1 MAGNISI
8 LICSSLFLGII
19 TIYLAER
26 WLELDVI
33 DLYIIFVGLHFGIY
47 PFIRGLYFGKDVIF
61 DFRNS
66 NPIVIALILLQV
78 IVILT
83 IIRLS
88 SFYLLKKY
96 NNYLKIRQL
105 MLSWQYINKY
115 VLGLLYLCLIL
126 FPFFSYYE
134 YGVRTYIMP
143 KAFAKIGT
151 ELPYWFTSIRTIYN
165 VLAFCTF
172 IGLCSQMIK
181 SQKYQR
187 YLWILL
193 TVIFVPVVTIF
204 GRRYFVNMIVIAVIF
219 WFAYKKKYIFRLK
232 YLGGAVGL
240 ICTFFVFSNVF
251 EAYRYTLQTVGQVN
265 SNTYKNILTAAVN
278 MKSTVANL
286 KARPGTWEFDYLVLS
301 HQFNSSGMTTNGKV
315 VWEAFKSAIPRMVW
329 PDKQFMV
336 VDQILSKLYKVHPK
350 QIDIGKNLY
359 GIVQVDFGYY
369 SFIIVPAVLLFI
381 FYLMG
386 GLLKLF
392 NKYPTFSW
400 LLSGNIIFF
409 LINVEENGNEIFFMF
424 RNVIII
430 LGLMVLYVLAHKIY
444 LKVFN
449 KPVRVY

>member
-8 LICSSLFLGII
+8 LICSSLCLGII
-19 TIYLAER
+19 TIYLAKR

-61 DFRNS
+61 DFHNS
-66 NPIVIALILLQV
+66 NPLVIGLIFLQV
-78 IVILT
+78 IIILA
-83 IIRLS
+83 IIRVGA
-88 SFYLLKKY
+88 FYLLKKY

-105 MLSWQYINKY
+105 MLSWQDINKY

-126 FPFFSYYE
+126 FPFISYYQ

-143 KAFAKIGT
+143 KAFAKMGT
-151 ELPYWFTSIRTIYN
+151 QLPYWFTSIRTIYN

-172 IGLCSQMIK
+172 IGLCSAIIN

-193 TVIFVPVVTIF
+193 TIIFVPIVTIF

-219 WFAYKKKYIFRLK
+219 WFVYKEKYIFRLK
-232 YLGGAVGL
+232 YLGVAVGL

-251 EAYRYTLQTVGQVN
+251 EAYRNTLQTVGQVN

-286 KARPGTWEFDYLVLS
+286 KARPGTWEFNFLVLN

-315 VWEAFKSAIPRMVW
+315 AWEGFKSAIPRIIW

-336 VDQILSKLYKVHPK
+336 VDQILSQLYRVTPK

-369 SFIIVPAVLLFI
+369 SFLIVPAVFLFI
-381 FYLMG
+381 IYLMG
-386 GLLKLF
+386 RLIELSKE
-392 NKYPTFSW
+392 YPTVLW
-400 LLSGNIIFF
+400 LISGNIIFF
-409 LINVEENGNEIFFMF
+409 LVNVEENGNEIFFML

-430 LGLMVLYVLAHKIY
+430 LGLMVLYVLARKIY

-449 KPVRVY
+449 KPVGVY

>member
-19 TIYLAER
+19 AIYLAKR
-26 WLELDVI
+26 WLEMDVI

-47 PFIRGLYFGKDVIF
+47 PFIRGLNFGKDVIF

-66 NPIVIALILLQV
+66 NPLVIGMIFLQV
-78 IVILT
+78 IIILA
-83 IIRLS
+83 IIRVG

-105 MLSWQYINKY
+105 MLSWQDINKY

-126 FPFFSYYE
+126 FPFISYYQ

-143 KAFAKIGT
+143 KAFAKIGAN
-151 ELPYWFTSIRTIYN
+151 LPYWFTSIRTIYN

-172 IGLCSQMIK
+172 IGLCSELIN

-193 TVIFVPVVTIF
+193 TIVFVPIVTIF

-219 WFAYKKKYIFRLK
+219 WFVYKEKYIFRLK
-232 YLGGAVGL
+232 YLGVAVAL
-240 ICTFFVFSNVF
+240 LCTFFVFSNVF
-251 EAYRYTLQTVGQVN
+251 EAYRNILQTVGHVKS
-265 SNTYKNILTAAVN
+265 SNYKNILIAAVN

-315 VWEAFKSAIPRMVW
+315 AWEGFKSAIPRIIW
-329 PDKQFMV
+329 PNKQFIV
-336 VDQILSKLYKVHPK
+336 VDQILSQLYGVTPK

-369 SFIIVPAVLLFI
+369 SFIIVPVVFLFI

-392 NKYPTFSW
+392 DEYPTFSW

-409 LINVEENGNEIFFMF
+409 LVNVEENGNEIFFMF

-430 LGLMVLYVLAHKIY
+430 LGLTLCYVLAHKIY
-444 LKVFN
+444 LKVSK
-449 KPVRVY
+449 KPVEVY